1 MRTIGNA
8 CGAVAGCS
16 RDLLVHGPDLA
27 QRKRKALIA
36 RALGTQSSAC
46 LLGEP
51 GRRRARRCE
60 IMRGGMEQ
68 YMTPMG
74 PTKLHVMPLFE
85 IGPLEPRFSE
95 WLVFEGARPRPLE
108 RLLEWL
114 ALEAARPRP
123 WQALCALQQAHGTP
137 CA

>member
-1 MRTIGNA
+1 
-8 CGAVAGCS
+8 
-16 RDLLVHGPDLA
+16 
-27 QRKRKALIA
+27 
-36 RALGTQSSAC
+36 
-46 LLGEP
+46 
-51 GRRRARRCE
+51 
-60 IMRGGMEQ
+60 MRGGMEQ

-123 WQALCALQQAHGTP
+123 WQALCALQQRMAPRAHEGTGHARNADTHAMQILASSP
-137 CA
+137 TLLYLTDHLGHARLS